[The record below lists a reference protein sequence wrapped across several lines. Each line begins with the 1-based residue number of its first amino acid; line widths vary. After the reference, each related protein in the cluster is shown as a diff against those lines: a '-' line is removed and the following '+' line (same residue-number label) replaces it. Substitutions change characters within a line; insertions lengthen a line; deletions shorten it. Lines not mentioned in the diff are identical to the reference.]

1 MVRKHPKN
9 NFSAQVH
16 ESQFIEQKPFSIK
29 NISGKPENLD
39 IKSSDYTSQKINKYD
54 SIDPNSII
62 LVLYMETQLLW
73 VKIFQFFK
81 IS

>member
-39 IKSSDYTSQKINKYD
+39 IKSSNYTSQKINKYD
-54 SIDPNSII
+54 YRSKFYNPCC
-62 LVLYMETQLLW
+62 LYGNTIALGQNFP
-73 VKIFQFFK
+73 IF
-81 IS
+81 